1 MPFLGKL
8 IDETLEWI
16 FTTATPCYLKPAPE
30 ACGKE
35 LIFSPPKLSDL
46 PAAMRNMGWE
56 IAPNL
61 EVHYDAK

>member
-1 MPFLGKL
+1 MPFDGKL
-8 IDETLEWI
+8 VEEAIEYIIITC
-16 FTTATPCYLKPAPE
+16 TPSYLKPAPE